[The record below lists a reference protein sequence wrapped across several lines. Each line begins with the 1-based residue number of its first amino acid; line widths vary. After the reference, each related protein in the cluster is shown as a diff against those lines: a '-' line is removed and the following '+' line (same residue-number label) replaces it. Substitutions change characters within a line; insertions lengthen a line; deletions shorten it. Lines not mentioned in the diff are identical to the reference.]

1 MTAENSCFPLVWTI
15 SPQLVTHAPQLIE
28 WWYEEVKTT
37 GNDYFVLPP
46 SGDLYSYPGQMS
58 DDDQHFY
65 KDRMQELA
73 KIMNISG
80 TIHWEFPVS
89 GSTWGDALSYFEKYT
104 KDEEKGITGFHCVN
118 VPYFEPILE
127 IFGTKDKKI
136 LGDKSKVVLFK
147 SYEWRGVDG
156 KLNAKSPA
164 NLADTINGYKAGSV
178 KSVYITSDGGLA
190 MADIF
195 ELVGKLDN
203 EKIVIVNQEQ
213 LTEMALSAAGE

>member
-1 MTAENSCFPLVWTI
+1 
-15 SPQLVTHAPQLIE
+15 
-28 WWYEEVKTT
+28 
-37 GNDYFVLPP
+37 
-46 SGDLYSYPGQMS
+46 MS
-58 DDDQHFY
+58 DDDQNFY

-80 TIHWEFPVS
+80 TVHWEFPVS
-89 GSTWGDALSYFEKYT
+89 GSTWGDALSYFDKYT
-104 KDEEKGITGFHCVN
+104 KDEETGITGFHCVN

-136 LGDKSKVVLFK
+136 LSDKSKIVLFK

-156 KLNAKSPA
+156 KPSAKSPA

-190 MADIF
+190 MANIF
-195 ELVGKLDN
+195 DLVGKLDN
-203 EKIVIVNQEQ
+203 KKIVIVNQEQ
-213 LTEMALSAAGE
+213 LTEMALAAGE